1 MQIQNIKI
9 EKLKPAEYNPRVM
22 DDKELEKLKRS
33 LKEFGVVE
41 PIVINKDFTVIG
53 GHQRLK
59 ALWDLKRK
67 EVPCIILNIDKKK
80 EKILNL
86 ALNRISGDWDQEKLS
101 KLIKGISNYENI
113 KLSGLDTE
121 ELEAL
126 SVQHDLMF
134 GDDDK
139 EMVFD
144 SEEEV
149 KKMFELNTR
158 VPIDVERPKAKK
170 QSNKVAFYTENFKQ
184 YKEIK
189 KFFSAKNKSELD
201 TNKLLKLIK

>member
-1 MQIQNIKI
+1 MNIQNIGI
-9 EKLKPAEYNPRVM
+9 EKLKPALYNPREM

-59 ALWDLKRK
+59 VLIEMKRK
-67 EVPCIILNIDKKK
+67 EAPCIILDLDKKK

-86 ALNRISGDWDQEKLS
+86 ALNRISGDWDQAKLS

-134 GDDDK
+134 GDNEKD
-139 EMVFD
+139 MVFD
-144 SEEEV
+144 NEEEV

-158 VPIDVERPKAKK
+158 VPIDVERPKVKK
-170 QSNKVAFYTENFKQ
+170 QGNKVAFYTENFKQ
-184 YKEIK
+184 WKKIK
-189 KFFSAKNKSELD
+189 NYFSAKNKSELD
-201 TNKLLKLIK
+201 TAKLLNLIK

>member
-1 MQIQNIKI
+1 MQIQDIKI
-9 EKLKPAEYNPRVM
+9 QKLKPAEYNPRIM
-22 DDKELEKLKRS
+22 DDKELEKLRRS

-41 PIVINKDFTVIG
+41 PIVINKDMTVIG

-59 ALWDLKRK
+59 VLRAMKRT
-67 EVPCIILNIDKKK
+67 EVPCIILDIDKKK
-80 EKILNL
+80 EKLLNL

-121 ELEAL
+121 ELESL

-139 EMVFD
+139 EMIFD

-158 VPIDVERPKAKK
+158 VPIDVERPKVKK
-170 QSNKVAFYTENFKQ
+170 QSNKVAFYTEDFKQ
-184 YKEIK
+184 WK
-189 KFFSAKNKSELD
+189 KIRDFFSAKNKSELD